1 MSGQNPMPSSA
12 GTPIT
17 PARDRAHAPL
27 GCRRVLTWAAL
38 AALIYA
44 LALPWVLRPW
54 FPAATTLPRSEL
66 RYGPMEDTDLLLNA
80 WILAWIAHAA
90 VAEPARLFDGNAF
103 HPATNVISGSEN
115 MLQHVPLTAPLAAL
129 GGDAIEIIAAVV
141 AESFVV
147 AGLGM
152 FLYVL
157 WHTGRFV
164 PALVAGAVFTLAP
177 WRVQNVPHPQYLATG
192 FLPLALLAVDIWI
205 ENGRWRAL
213 VGLAVAFA
221 LQTAA
226 CLYLGYFAGLA
237 IPSYALARALGTRG
251 RRARALAGPLLGLAL
266 GGLLVLPLALPYLA
280 ARQAGVIPPWEIAS
294 WGDWSWKPWWYLGR
308 PFLQR
313 AGPVVLAIV
322 AGDLL
327 ARAWVRRR
335 AAPTR
340 LERWPAERA
349 LWMMAAG
356 AAWLSAGPHP
366 ELPGGL
372 ALPTP
377 YPLLQ
382 ALVPGFAELRGPG
395 RLYIVV
401 LAALAAL
408 AGFAV
413 ARWQE
418 RLEPS
423 RPRRAVLA
431 TAAVLLCAATAAP
444 HPAPLLDV
452 ALRPGASPLHDW
464 LARHGE
470 HAPVLELPAPT
481 TDHDVRGNLASAR
494 AMFESTRGFW
504 PLLNGMTGH
513 PPVTA
518 RFVNA
523 IVRRL
528 PDPTAL
534 QMLVNTHDV
543 RWLVVHE
550 ETLLDHER
558 AAWAGAPPPGLALRQ
573 RFDGTSLYELTLAPE
588 PDLRDHLRRA
598 ATGAGGAPA
607 TALPAAAGHAR
618 AARTDASA
626 VPTASLP
633 AGNSG
638 AAPSSNTTRAR
649 EELDV
654 LPPAG
659 NSGAVSSSNTPLADG
674 ALDDF
679 PPAGNSGAMPRAARL
694 RPLDAPPPEPL
705 AAACRAA
712 RIDAA
717 AVPAVIAMAPL
728 PLALPV
734 TFSNLSTC
742 LWPGL
747 AIRPAG
753 LVGFTYRWT
762 DPHGQAYLY
771 PPAAFSPLLADVP
784 AGATLS
790 DSMMVVPPAGDEGA
804 WTLDVD
810 LVQWGVPTPLAS
822 VRRKVELR
830 AFR

>member
-1 MSGQNPMPSSA
+1 MSDQNPMPAAA

-17 PARDRAHAPL
+17 AAGDRVRTPL
-27 GCRRVLTWAAL
+27 GYRRVLIWAAL

-54 FPAATTLPRSEL
+54 FPAATALPRSEL

-80 WILAWIAHAA
+80 WILAWIAHATTT
-90 VAEPARLFDGNAF
+90 EPARLFDGNAF

-115 MLQHVPLTAPLAAL
+115 MLQHLPLTAPLAAL
-129 GGDAIEIIAAVV
+129 GRDANEILAAVV
-141 AESFVV
+141 AESFIV

-164 PALVAGAVFTLAP
+164 PALAAGAVFTLAP

-192 FLPLALLAVDIWI
+192 FLPLALLAIDIWI
-205 ENGRWRAL
+205 ESGRWRAL
-213 VGLAVAFA
+213 AGLAVAFA

-237 IPSYALARALGTRG
+237 IPSYALVRALSTRG
-251 RRARALAGPLLGLAL
+251 RRGRALAGPLLGLVL

-313 AGPVVLAIV
+313 AGPVVLAII

-327 ARAWVRRR
+327 ARAWARRR
-335 AAPTR
+335 VASLRPQ
-340 LERWPAERA
+340 RWPAERA
-349 LWMMAAG
+349 LWVMAAI

-382 ALVPGFAELRGPG
+382 AWVPGFAELRGPG

-408 AGFAV
+408 AGFAA

-418 RLEPS
+418 QLAPS
-423 RPRRAVLA
+423 RMRRAVLGA
-431 TAAVLLCAATAAP
+431 VVVLLCAATAAP

-452 ALRPGASPLHDW
+452 DLRPGASPLHDW
-464 LARHGE
+464 LTEHGE
-470 HAPVLELPAPT
+470 GAPVLELPAPT

-494 AMFESTRGFW
+494 AMLESTRGFW

-528 PDPTAL
+528 PAPDAL
-534 QMLVNTHDV
+534 RMLANTHDL
-543 RWLVVHE
+543 RWLVVHDDA
-550 ETLLDHER
+550 LLEHER
-558 AAWAGAPPPGLALRQ
+558 AAWAGDLPPGLVLRQ
-573 RFDGTSLYELTLAPE
+573 RFDGTSLYEITRAPE
-588 PDLRDHLRRA
+588 PDLRDRLRQAAIGGRGEPA
-598 ATGAGGAPA
+598 GRSGTTPQATG
-607 TALPAAAGHAR
+607 
-618 AARTDASA
+618 S
-626 VPTASLP
+626 
-633 AGNSG
+633 
-638 AAPSSNTTRAR
+638 
-649 EELDV
+649 
-654 LPPAG
+654 
-659 NSGAVSSSNTPLADG
+659 
-674 ALDDF
+674 
-679 PPAGNSGAMPRAARL
+679 

-705 AAACRAA
+705 TVACRAA
-712 RIDAA
+712 RIDAV

-728 PLALPV
+728 PLAVPV
-734 TFSNLSTC
+734 TFSNLSAC
-742 LWPGL
+742 PWPGL

-753 LVGFTYRWT
+753 LVGLTYRWT
-762 DPHGQAYLY
+762 DPHGQAFVY

-784 AGATLS
+784 AGATLA
-790 DSMMVVPPAGDEGA
+790 DSVMVVPPAGDEGA
-804 WTLDVD
+804 WLLDVD
-810 LVQWGVPTPLAS
+810 LVQWGVAAPLAS